1 MFQRS
6 ISPSDSSSFL
16 LLGPR
21 GSGKST
27 LLRDRFASRPTVWVD
42 LLDPDTEH
50 RFSRQPAALREVIAA
65 TPTADWVVIDELQ
78 KVPALLDVVHGCIE
92 GALGADRR
100 VRFAMTGSSARRLN
114 RGAVNLLAGR
124 AFVYHLFPLTGREIG
139 PAFDLFQCLRFG
151 TLPAIL
157 AFAADGDRAE
167 FLRAYART
175 YLKEEVWGEHLVR
188 RLDPFRHFLEVAA
201 QCNGEIV
208 NFSSIARDV
217 GVDHKTVGSY
227 FEILEDTLL
236 GFMLEPWH
244 TSVRKRQRQAP
255 KFWWFDPG
263 VARALAGTLTVDIVP
278 RSTGFGRAFEH
289 FVILEIIRAADYA
302 RSDFRFSYLRTKDD
316 AEIDLIVERPGRPPV
331 LVEIKSTERVEP
343 RHVRDLE
350 RFLPDF
356 PGALPLCLS
365 RDPLRRRVGDVLA
378 LPWQEGL
385 AEMGL

>member
-1 MFQRS
+1 MFPRS

-124 AFVYHLFPLTGREIG
+124 AFVYHLFPLTAREIG

>member
-1 MFQRS
+1 MFSRS

-100 VRFAMTGSSARRLN
+100 VRFAMTGSSVRRLN

-124 AFVYHLFPLTGREIG
+124 AFVYHLFPLTAREIG

-208 NFSSIARDV
+208 NFSNIARDV

-365 RDPLRRRVGDVLA
+365 RDPLRRRIGDVLA

>member
-124 AFVYHLFPLTGREIG
+124 AFVYHLFPLTAREIG

-208 NFSSIARDV
+208 NFSNIARDV

-227 FEILEDTLL
+227 FEILD
-236 GFMLEPWH
+236 FMLEPWH